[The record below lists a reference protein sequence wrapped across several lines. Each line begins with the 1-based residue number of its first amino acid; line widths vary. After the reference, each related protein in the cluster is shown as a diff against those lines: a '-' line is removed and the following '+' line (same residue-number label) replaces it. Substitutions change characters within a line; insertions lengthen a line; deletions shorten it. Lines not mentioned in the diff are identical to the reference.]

1 MLRKNPDSW
10 KKELELSTN
19 YSVRSLQHLSLC
31 RLLFF
36 LEFIF
41 KEHLLKVNHCDAV
54 TSMAHWPHTP
64 GQMRI
69 MTLCSPHK
77 HLMKVDYVP
86 DAGETDMLEKTIYF
100 FSGPYVKF
108 LNLLLTSGTGYGGSQ
123 QGKW

>member
-19 YSVRSLQHLSLC
+19 YSIRSLQHLSLC
-31 RLLFF
+31 RLFF
-36 LEFIF
+36 LEFIL
-41 KEHLLKVNHCDAV
+41 KEHLLKVNHCDAI

-69 MTLCSPHK
+69 MILCSPHK

-86 DAGETDMLEKTIYF
+86 DAGENRHVGKDYIF
-100 FSGPYVKF
+100 FLVVP
-108 LNLLLTSGTGYGGSQ
+108 
-123 QGKW
+123 